1 MNPAAL
7 LVLVSVD
14 TEWDRV
20 SAAKELL
27 NTPCSSERG
36 PDLHYGGARGALR
49 ATEVQTG
56 YLSAVCW
63 SGVCYWLPNICSWRP
78 SLLRASLPGVQ
89 FNAHLMHPG
98 DIVFAHAC
106 KLGLEGIVSKRLGST
121 YRSGR
126 SPDWQWQTGRAYRA
140 FRSLETTEA
149 PQRMKI
155 APSWSGPSEQNQ
167 ESAGV
172 SNRGTVLPI
181 PSFGSTCPSANISL
195 VVRACHRHHS
205 PRRSL

>member
-1 MNPAAL
+1 
-7 LVLVSVD
+7 V
-14 TEWDRV
+14 
-20 SAAKELL
+20 
-27 NTPCSSERG
+27 
-36 PDLHYGGARGALR
+36 
-49 ATEVQTG
+49 
-56 YLSAVCW
+56 
-63 SGVCYWLPNICSWRP
+63 
-78 SLLRASLPGVQ
+78 
-89 FNAHLMHPG
+89 HLEHDCG
-98 DIVFAHAC
+98 LTVFQHAC
-106 KLGLEGIVSKRLGST
+106 KMGLEDIVSKRLGST

-205 PRRSL
+205 TRLVPVNLPEPFSDEETLPDHRKPAWTQIIAASGW